1 MNFIKLTPKRIM
13 QKIRET
19 LMHWER
25 KTKQYNTVIR
35 NITFGLSGIVFVAS
49 VLCIIMLIVYTGY
62 DHDRMS
68 ITTMFQY
75 FHLIQGI
82 FIINVIFNLIFHL
95 RKNIKETRPIKI
107 IVGLA
112 IAATL
117 IPYFYPHPENPWIP
131 WLSKI
136 VYSNKF
142 LLISLF
148 AYSVVALSYGIMSI
162 MSKRTNPSLILSC
175 SFLICIFTGAFLLM
189 MPRCTYVHI
198 DFIDA
203 LFVSTSAVCITG
215 LTTIDIPSTF
225 TPLGIIVLA
234 MLFQIGGLGV
244 MTFTSFFALFFS
256 GNTSIYSQLMVK
268 DMIYTKSINSLLPTL
283 LYILLFTIA
292 IEAIGAVFI
301 WLSIHNVLA
310 MSLHD
315 QIMFSIFH
323 SMSAFCNAGFSNLPG
338 GMSNPA
344 LMNSNQVIYIV
355 ISIIVFLGSIGFPIL
370 VNFRDVFFEYVRR
383 GWNWLRG
390 ENRGIR
396 TVHIYNLNTKVTL
409 YTTTILFVISA
420 VVFFALEH
428 NHSLAGLNIYD
439 KIAQSIFN
447 STTPRS
453 SGFISVN
460 PAGFLNVTLIFVLFL
475 MWVGGSS
482 QSTAGG
488 IKVNTFA
495 AVLINLK
502 AIVKGKDRVTAFDRT
517 IATGSIRRAD
527 AVIGLSIISFLIFA
541 IILMLLEPELSTK
554 SLLFEMTSALFT
566 VGSSLGITPLLSISS
581 KILLII
587 AMFLGRVGLISIL
600 IGLAG
605 NKDNAPVEYPTDN
618 LIIN

>member
-1 MNFIKLTPKRIM
+1 MNFLKLNPRSII
-13 QKIRET
+13 QKVKESMTR
-19 LMHWER
+19 WER
-25 KTKQYNTVIR
+25 KTKHYNTVIR
-35 NITFGLSGIVFVAS
+35 NITFGLSCIGFAAAT
-49 VLCIIMLIVYTGY
+49 LCVIMLIAYAGY
-62 DHDRMS
+62 DHDVMS
-68 ITTMFQY
+68 VKNMFHY
-75 FHLIQGI
+75 FHLIQSV

-95 RKNIKETRPIKI
+95 RKTIKETRPIKI
-107 IVGLA
+107 IVDIA
-112 IAATL
+112 IIATL
-117 IPYFYPHPENPWIP
+117 IPTLYPHPENPWIP
-131 WLSKI
+131 WLSDI
-136 VYSNKF
+136 IYDNKF
-142 LLISLF
+142 FLISLF
-148 AYSVVALSYGIMSI
+148 AYSVVALSYGVMTIMG
-162 MSKRTNPSLILSC
+162 KRTNPSLILSC
-175 SFLICIFTGAFLLM
+175 SFLICIFTGSFLLM
-189 MPRCTYVHI
+189 MPKCTYVHL

-225 TPLGIIVLA
+225 TPLGMIVLA

-301 WLSIHNVLA
+301 WMSIHNVLA

-338 GMSNPA
+338 GMANPA

-355 ISIIVFLGSIGFPIL
+355 ISVIVFAGSIGFPIL
-370 VNFRDVFFEYVRR
+370 VNFRDVFFEYLRR
-383 GWNWLRG
+383 AWNWVKEG
-390 ENRGIR
+390 NAGIK
-396 TVHIYNLNTKVTL
+396 TVHIYNLNTKITL
-409 YTTTILFVISA
+409 YTTTIIFLISV

-447 STTPRS
+447 ATTPRS
-453 SGFISVN
+453 SGFMSVN

-488 IKVNTFA
+488 IKVNTLA
-495 AVLINLK
+495 AVLLNLK
-502 AIVKGKDRVTAFDRT
+502 AIVKGKDRVIAFDRT
-517 IATGSIRRAD
+517 IAIGSIRRAN
-527 AVIGLSIISFLIFA
+527 AMVTLSIISFLIFVM
-541 IILMLLEPELSTK
+541 ILMMLEPDLSTR
-554 SLLFEMTSALFT
+554 SLLFETSSALFT
-566 VGSSLGITPLLSISS
+566 VGSSLGITPLLSFSS

-600 IGLAG
+600 IGLVG
-605 NKDNAPVEYPTDN
+605 NKDNAPVKYPTDN